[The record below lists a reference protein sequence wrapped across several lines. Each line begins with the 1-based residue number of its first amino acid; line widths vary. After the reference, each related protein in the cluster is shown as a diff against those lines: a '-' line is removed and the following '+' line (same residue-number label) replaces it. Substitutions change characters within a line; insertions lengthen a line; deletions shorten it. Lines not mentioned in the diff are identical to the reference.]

1 MHSLLELQAL
11 RHERWG
17 QTPNT
22 RLADA
27 AAAPALIDRLGIAT
41 LFQASPEIPNLY
53 HAYMGDPTAKTE
65 MQWDTPTGTVYTWRW
80 TLGRQGVAFY
90 TTLVCRRSTWVSWQ
104 LLPAVL
110 RLCAEWRMPDELYDG
125 GALSADAY
133 RITQAL
139 EEAGGT
145 LSTAEL
151 RKQANFPTGKAS
163 RAAYLKALEELEIRM
178 LVAKFF
184 QTGQDDTYH
193 TLIATRYQQQ
203 LESAQQLSREE
214 ALEQLL
220 LTYLPQAVY
229 AVPTVLARHLRLP
242 EAELRAGLARLAE
255 SGQAETIQLVEQK
268 GVCYLWLDAAAQVE
282 LLKASPL

>member
-1 MHSLLELQAL
+1 MDTLLELQAL

-17 QTPNT
+17 QTADT
-22 RLADA
+22 RLPDSS
-27 AAAPALIDRLGIAT
+27 AAPALIDRLGIAT

-53 HAYMGDPTAKTE
+53 QAYMGSPTAKTE
-65 MQWDTPTGTVYTWRW
+65 MKWDSPSGEVYGWRW

-90 TTLVCRRSTWVSWQ
+90 TTLVCRRSTWVSWS

-110 RLCAEWRMPDELYDG
+110 RLCAEMRVPDELYDS

-145 LSTAEL
+145 LSTGEL
-151 RKQANFPTGKAS
+151 RKQANFPTGKSS
-163 RAAYLKALEELEIRM
+163 RAAYLKALEELEIRL

-184 QTGQDDTYH
+184 QAGQDDTYH

-203 LESAQQLSREE
+203 LECAQQLSREE

-229 AVPTVLARHLRLP
+229 ALPTVLARHLRLP
-242 EAELRAGLARLAE
+242 EAELRAGLERLCA
-255 SGQAETIQLVEQK
+255 SRQAEAIRFDEQK
-268 GVCYLWLDAAAQVE
+268 GACYLWRE
-282 LLKASPL
+282 S